1 MKVSCVFVQ
10 LCVREIR
17 IVDLHANI
25 IDAVEA
31 LCLLEKVFP
40 PSFMD
45 VMFHLII
52 HLVQELYISSPMH
65 CKWMYPIERY
75 IKTLKDFVRIYANL
89 KASMAKRYMIT
100 EALNTCS
107 IFWILDD
114 KFGMTKMSPICMM
127 KL

>member
-100 EALNTCS
+100 EALNYSTEYMQY
-107 IFWILDD
+107 FLD
-114 KFGMTKMSPICMM
+114 MSPICMM